1 MKKNVSDFTKGWFIG
16 NFEPSLLKSKDFEVA
31 IKEYKAGTV
40 EDEHFHKEAIEFTI
54 VLDGIITMNGK
65 EYFRNDICLIEKNE
79 TNIFESITDSRLLVI
94 KTPSVNGDKYLVK
107 NG

>member
-40 EDEHFHKEAIEFTI
+40 EGQSPAF
-54 VLDGIITMNGK
+54 ITPM
-65 EYFRNDICLIEKNE
+65 L
-79 TNIFESITDSRLLVI
+79 
-94 KTPSVNGDKYLVK
+94 SVVALPFILGSTSAY
-107 NG
+107 

>member
-1 MKKNVSDFTKGWFIG
+1 MKKNVSEFTKGWFIG

-54 VLDGIITMNGK
+54 VLDGTITMNGV
-65 EYFRNDICLIEKNE
+65 EHGRNDICLIEKNE

-94 KTPSVNGDKYLVK
+94 KTPSVNGDKYVV
-107 NG
+107 